1 EAGLRLPGPAAR
13 EPLEPRAWPEWAE
26 LVPGVIM
33 IYDFTHFTRA
43 HRCVVAVIDVISK
56 YWLEMNRTGFG
67 SVLFASGGLDHD
79 QHEAGV
85 YLGVQ
90 AECSV
95 DDGGSSAYGGV
106 ISVERGC
113 SSP

>member
-1 EAGLRLPGPAAR
+1 MQIAEGWAEVDRSHRKLAHRGSRLEAFSYASESTVLRVLREAGLRLPGPAAR

-56 YWLEMNRTGFG
+56 YWLAT
-67 SVLFASGGLDHD
+67 VGL
-79 QHEAGV
+79 G
-85 YLGVQ
+85 
-90 AECSV
+90 
-95 DDGGSSAYGGV
+95 
-106 ISVERGC
+106 
-113 SSP
+113 